1 MSGYFNDRCVSRSGK
16 RKVGYT
22 EAQARAAVRNQPNKS
37 LQTFLCTSCGRYHVA
52 ESKRDAIEMDYNMI
66 RSLLG

>member
-1 MSGYFNDRCVSRSGK
+1 MYYNDRCVSRNGR

-22 EAQARAAVRNQPNKS
+22 TMAQARAAVRNQPKKR

-52 ESKRDAIEMDYNMI
+52 ESKADGVELDYSTI